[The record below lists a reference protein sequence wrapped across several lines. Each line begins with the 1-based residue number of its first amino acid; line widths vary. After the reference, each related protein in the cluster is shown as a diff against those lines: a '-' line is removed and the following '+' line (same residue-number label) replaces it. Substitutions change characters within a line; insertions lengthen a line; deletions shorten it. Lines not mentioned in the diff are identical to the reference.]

1 MTVTTAVDLGALA
14 SRAEAVLAGAV
25 GHVIVDLR
33 RDAWGHGLDLVA
45 PVLAEVGVRAART
58 DADARPAAAAAG
70 LTTTAAEP
78 TVDGRVLFG
87 LPDAPVMHATGRVL
101 STKALRAGEG
111 VSYGYTHRA
120 PHDTQVAL
128 VSGGYAQG
136 IVRALGNRAT
146 VSVAGERHPI
156 VGRVAMDV
164 CVVDIGQAAVSAG
177 DEVTYFG
184 GSAASLSDWEAATG
198 MTAEELVCAVG
209 LRARRKDA
217 R

>member
-1 MTVTTAVDLGALA
+1 MTVTTRIDLVALA
-14 SRAEAVLAGAV
+14 ARAEAILAQAA

-33 RDAWGHGLDLVA
+33 RDAWGHGVDVVA
-45 PVLAEVGVRAART
+45 PVLADVGVRAART
-58 DADARPAAAAAG
+58 DAEARVRAAAAG

-87 LPDAPVMHATGRVL
+87 LPDAPVMHASGRVL
-101 STKALRAGEG
+101 SMKPLHAGEG
-111 VSYGYTHRA
+111 VSYGYSHRA
-120 PHDTQVAL
+120 PRDTRIAL

-146 VSVAGERHPI
+146 VAVAGERRPI

-164 CVVDIGQAAVSAG
+164 CVVDIGNTDVSPG

-184 GSAASLSDWEAATG
+184 GGAAPLGDWEAATG
-198 MTAEELVCAVG
+198 MTAEEMVCAVG
-209 LRARRKDA
+209 LRAHRRDA